1 MVFSTSSGTKFGRLH
16 LSLLPKKVDA
26 VQVKGFRT
34 ISLIHS
40 FAKLVIVIKAVRRG
54 AASYPFQMPRRL
66 RRVARRRCHT
76 HILIYNATRARKQI
90 IPDNT
95 IINSAARAAV
105 VGVSCKHRQVN
116 L

>member
-40 FAKLVIVIKAVRRG
+40 FAKLVIVIKAVTRG

-66 RRVARRRCHT
+66 RRVARRCHT
-76 HILIYNATRARKQI
+76 HILIYNATRAWKQI

-105 VGVSCKHRQVN
+105 HSIT
-116 L
+116 